1 MDLRRGRRIL
11 LFLVFVCIAS
21 GAFADNTYH
30 QKETDDYVTL
40 GDLTVEPG
48 KDEVYKLK
56 VNLKGTQIYTGFEMD
71 IELPSGLEPVME
83 EDDNGKMSPKVRLWK
98 GTGTIFPFFEDED
111 EGIKDFSHTLAA
123 SYGVIGKNILRMACL
138 SVKGKDFT
146 ATSGTLVTIYCKA
159 SPYLKPGKNDVRI
172 TECHFTANEKVTVD
186 GKETT
191 RIQQYNCKDR
201 TETITALAH
210 STATINVSATNNW
223 GSCVV
228 PFDIPELPSGLE
240 AYTVT
245 DRESGVA
252 YLKPQTSI
260 LAYTPVLL
268 YAENG
273 FSGTFSGDVDE
284 TKYKEVAQ
292 QDIIYGAIVPQ
303 TKNDGFVLQ
312 NLGEGVKLYA
322 MSGQTF
328 EIPAGKCWV
337 KPTFTNGPQYME
349 MVIDDGTTDIGSAEC
364 SNGAAQHEPV
374 FYSLDGKRVEN
385 PLPGNIY
392 IVDGQKVLKLK

>member
-1 MDLRRGRRIL
+1 MDLRLRRRIL
-11 LFLVFVCIAS
+11 LFLTLVCSAA

-40 GDLTVEPG
+40 GELTVEPG
-48 KDEVYKLK
+48 KDEVYRLR
-56 VNLKGTQIYTGFEMD
+56 VNLNGTQIYTAFEMD

-83 EDDNGKMSPKVRLWK
+83 KDSKGDMRPKVRLWK

-138 SVKGKDFT
+138 SLRGEDLT
-146 ATSGTLVTIYCKA
+146 AKTGTLVTIYCKA
-159 SPYLKPGKNDVRI
+159 SPYLKPGVDDVHI
-172 TECHFTANEKVTVD
+172 TKCHLTTNEKVLID
-186 GKETT
+186 GNEM
-191 RIQQYNCKDR
+191 RGQQYNCKDR
-201 TETITALAH
+201 TETIKALAH
-210 STATINVSATNNW
+210 STATISVSAKNQW

-245 DRESGVA
+245 DRESGIA

-268 YAENG
+268 YAKNG
-273 FSGTFSGDVDE
+273 FSGTYSGDVDE

-303 TKNDGFVLQ
+303 TKDNGFVLQ

-337 KPTFTNGPQYME
+337 EPTFINGPQCME
-349 MVIDDGTTDIGSAEC
+349 MVIDDGTTGIGSAEC

>member
-40 GDLTVEPG
+40 GELTVEPG
-48 KDEVYKLK
+48 SSDVYKLK
-56 VNLKGTQIYTGFEMD
+56 VNLNGTQFYTAFEMD

-83 EDDNGKMSPKVRLWK
+83 KDSKGDMRPKVMIWRGL
-98 GTGTIFPFFEDED
+98 GTIYPYTVDEETGD
-111 EGIKDFSHTLAA
+111 RDFSYILFA
-123 SYGVIGKNILRMACL
+123 SYGVIGKNILRMAV
-138 SVKGKDFT
+138 SVNGKDFT
-146 ATSGTLVTIYCKA
+146 AKTGTLVTIYCKA
-159 SPYLKPGKNDVRI
+159 SPYLKPGVDDVHI
-172 TECHFTANEKVTVD
+172 TKCHFTTNETVIID
-186 GKETT
+186 GKEM
-191 RIQQYNCKDR
+191 RGQQYNCKDR
-201 TETITALAH
+201 TETINAKAH
-210 STATINVSATNNW
+210 STATISVSAKNQW

-245 DRESGVA
+245 NRESGIA

-284 TKYKEVAQ
+284 TKYKEVVQ

-337 KPTFTNGPQYME
+337 KPTITNGPKSME
-349 MVIDDGTTDIGSAEC
+349 MVIDDGTTGIGSAEC
-364 SNGAAQHEPV
+364 SNGASQHEPV

>member
-1 MDLRRGRRIL
+1 MDLRLRRRIL
-11 LFLVFVCIAS
+11 LFLTLVCSAA
-21 GAFADNTYH
+21 GALADNTYH

-56 VNLKGTQIYTGFEMD
+56 VNLNGTQIYTAFEMD

-83 EDDNGKMSPKVRLWK
+83 KDSKGDMRPKVMIWR
-98 GTGTIFPFFEDED
+98 GQGTIYPYTVDEETGD
-111 EGIKDFSHTLAA
+111 RDFSYILFA
-123 SYGVIGKNILRMACL
+123 SYGVIGKNILRMAV
-138 SVKGKDFT
+138 SVNGKDFT
-146 ATSGTLVTIYCKA
+146 AKSGTLVTIYCKA
-159 SPYLKPGKNDVRI
+159 SPYLKPGVDDVHI
-172 TECHFTANEKVTVD
+172 TKCHLTTNEKVIID
-186 GKETT
+186 GKEM
-191 RIQQYNCKDR
+191 RGQQYNCKDR
-201 TETITALAH
+201 TETINALAK
-210 STATINVSATNNW
+210 STATINVSAKNQW

-245 DRESGVA
+245 DRQSGVA
-252 YLKPQTSI
+252 YLKQQTSI
-260 LAYTPVLL
+260 VAYIPVLL

-284 TKYKEVAQ
+284 SKYKEVAQ
-292 QDIIYGAIVPQ
+292 QNIIYGAIVPQ

-322 MSGQTF
+322 MSGQPF

-337 KPTFTNGPQYME
+337 MPTFSNGAKYME
-349 MVIDDGTTDIGSAEC
+349 MVIDDGTTGIGSAAG
-364 SNGAAQHEPV
+364 SDKAAKQQPV
-374 FYSLDGKRVEN
+374 YYSLDGKRVEN
-385 PLPGNIY
+385 PLPGKIY

>member
-1 MDLRRGRRIL
+1 MDLRLRRRIL
-11 LFLVFVCIAS
+11 LFLTLVCSAA

-48 KDEVYKLK
+48 SNEEYQLT
-56 VNLKGTQIYTGFEMD
+56 VNLNGTQIYTAFEMD
-71 IELPSGLEPVME
+71 IELPSGLEPVMVK
-83 EDDNGKMSPKVRLWK
+83 DSKGVMRPKVWLWM
-98 GTGTIFPFFEDED
+98 GENTVFSLI
-111 EGIKDFSHTLAA
+111 EGPGYNIPSHTLVA
-123 SYGVIGKNILRMACL
+123 SYGAVGKNILRMSCY
-138 SVKGKDFT
+138 SGTVENFT

-201 TETITALAH
+201 TETIKALAH
-210 STATINVSATNNW
+210 STATINVSAKNQW

-245 DRESGVA
+245 DRESGIA
-252 YLKPQTSI
+252 YLKQQTSI

-322 MSGQTF
+322 MSGKTF

-337 KPTFTNGPQYME
+337 EPTFTNGPKYME
-349 MVIDDGTTDIGSAEC
+349 MVIDDGTTGIGSAEC

>member
-1 MDLRRGRRIL
+1 MDLRLRRRIL
-11 LFLVFVCIAS
+11 LFLTLVCSVA

-56 VNLKGTQIYTGFEMD
+56 VNLNGTQIYTAFEMD

-83 EDDNGKMSPKVRLWK
+83 KDSKGDMRPKVLIWR
-98 GTGTIFPFFEDED
+98 GQGTIYPYTVDEETGD
-111 EGIKDFSHTLAA
+111 RDFSYILFA
-123 SYGVIGKNILRMACL
+123 SYGVIGKNILRMAV
-138 SVKGKDFT
+138 SVNGKDFT

-159 SPYLKPGKNDVRI
+159 SPYLKPRKNDVHI
-172 TECHFTANEKVTVD
+172 TKCHFTTNEKVLID
-186 GKETT
+186 GKEM
-191 RIQQYNCKDR
+191 RGQQYNCKDR
-201 TETITALAH
+201 TETIKALAH
-210 STATINVSATNNW
+210 STATINVSAKNQW

-228 PFDIPELPSGLE
+228 PFDIPVLPSGLE

-245 DRESGVA
+245 DRQSGIA

-312 NLGEGVKLYA
+312 NLGDGVKLYA

-337 KPTFTNGPQYME
+337 KPTIYNGAKYME
-349 MVIDDGTTDIGSAEC
+349 MVIDDGTTGIGSAEC

-374 FYSLDGKRVEN
+374 YYSLDGKRVEN

>member
-56 VNLKGTQIYTGFEMD
+56 VNLNGTQIYTAFEMD

-83 EDDNGKMSPKVRLWK
+83 KDSKGDMRPKVMIWR
-98 GTGTIFPFFEDED
+98 GQGTIYPYTVDEETGD
-111 EGIKDFSHTLAA
+111 RDFSYILFA
-123 SYGVIGKNILRMACL
+123 SYGVIGKNILRM
-138 SVKGKDFT
+138 SVSVNGKDFT

-159 SPYLKPGKNDVRI
+159 SPYLKPGVDDVHI
-172 TECHFTANEKVTVD
+172 TKCHFTTNEKVIID
-186 GKETT
+186 GKEM
-191 RIQQYNCKDR
+191 RGQQYNCKDR

-210 STATINVSATNNW
+210 STATINVSAKNQW

-245 DRESGVA
+245 DCKSGVA

-349 MVIDDGTTDIGSAEC
+349 MVIDDGTTGIGSAEF
-364 SNGAAQHEPV
+364 SNGTAQHEPV

>member
-1 MDLRRGRRIL
+1 MDLRLRRRIL
-11 LFLVFVCIAS
+11 LFLTLVCCAA

-48 KDEVYKLK
+48 SNEEYQLT
-56 VNLKGTQIYTGFEMD
+56 VNLNGTQIYTAFEMD
-71 IELPSGLEPVME
+71 IELPSGLEPVMVK
-83 EDDNGKMSPKVRLWK
+83 DSKGVMRPKVWLWM
-98 GTGTIFPFFEDED
+98 GENTVFSLI
-111 EGIKDFSHTLAA
+111 EGPGYNIPSHTLVA
-123 SYGVIGKNILRMACL
+123 SYGAVGKNILRMSCY
-138 SVKGKDFT
+138 SGTVENFT

-159 SPYLKPGKNDVRI
+159 SPYLKPGKNDVCI

-191 RIQQYNCKDR
+191 HIQQYNCKDR
-201 TETITALAH
+201 TEKITAKAH
-210 STATINVSATNNW
+210 STATINVSAKNQW

-228 PFDIPELPSGLE
+228 PFDIPKLPSGLE

-245 DRESGVA
+245 DRQSGVA

-284 TKYKEVAQ
+284 SKYKEVAQ

-303 TKNDGFVLQ
+303 TKDNGFVLQ

-337 KPTFTNGPQYME
+337 EPTFTNGVKYME
-349 MVIDDGTTDIGSAEC
+349 MVIDNGTTGIGSVEC

-374 FYSLDGKRVEN
+374 YYSLDGKRVEN
-385 PLPGNIY
+385 PLPGKIY

>member
-11 LFLVFVCIAS
+11 QFLVFVCIAS

-56 VNLKGTQIYTGFEMD
+56 VNLNGTQIYTAFEMD

-83 EDDNGKMSPKVRLWK
+83 KDSKGDMRPKVMIWR
-98 GTGTIFPFFEDED
+98 GQGTIYPYTVDEETGD
-111 EGIKDFSHTLAA
+111 RDFSYILFA
-123 SYGVIGKNILRMACL
+123 SYGVIGKNILRM
-138 SVKGKDFT
+138 SVSVNGKDFT

-159 SPYLKPGKNDVRI
+159 SPYLKPGVDDVHI
-172 TECHFTANEKVTVD
+172 TKCHLTTNEKVIID
-186 GKETT
+186 GKEM
-191 RIQQYNCKDR
+191 RGQQYNCKDR
-201 TETITALAH
+201 TEKINALAK
-210 STATINVSATNNW
+210 STATINVSAKNKW

-245 DRESGVA
+245 DRQSGVA

-273 FSGTFSGDVDE
+273 FSGTYSGDVDE

-303 TKNDGFVLQ
+303 AKNDGFVLQ

-337 KPTFTNGPQYME
+337 KPTIYNGAKYME
-349 MVIDDGTTDIGSAEC
+349 MVIDDGTTGIGSAEC

>member
-1 MDLRRGRRIL
+1 MDLRLRRRIL
-11 LFLVFVCIAS
+11 LFLTLVCSVA

-56 VNLKGTQIYTGFEMD
+56 VNLNGTQIYTAFEMD

-83 EDDNGKMSPKVRLWK
+83 KDSKGDMRPKVLIWR
-98 GTGTIFPFFEDED
+98 GQGTIYPYTVDEETGD
-111 EGIKDFSHTLAA
+111 RDFSYILFA
-123 SYGVIGKNILRMACL
+123 SYGVIGKNILRMAV
-138 SVKGKDFT
+138 SVNGKDFT
-146 ATSGTLVTIYCKA
+146 AKSGTLVTIYCKA
-159 SPYLKPGKNDVRI
+159 SPYLKPGVDDVHI
-172 TECHFTANEKVTVD
+172 TKCHLTTNEKVIID
-186 GKETT
+186 GKEM
-191 RIQQYNCKDR
+191 RGQQYNCKDR
-201 TETITALAH
+201 TETIKALAH
-210 STATINVSATNNW
+210 STATINVSAKNQW

-245 DRESGVA
+245 DRESGIA

-312 NLGEGVKLYA
+312 NLGDGVKLYA

-337 KPTFTNGPQYME
+337 KPTIYNGAKYME
-349 MVIDDGTTDIGSAEC
+349 MVIDDGTTGIGSAEC

-374 FYSLDGKRVEN
+374 YYSLDGKRVEN

>member
-1 MDLRRGRRIL
+1 MDLRLRRRIL
-11 LFLVFVCIAS
+11 LFLTLVCSAV

-56 VNLKGTQIYTGFEMD
+56 VNLNGTQIYTAFEMD

-83 EDDNGKMSPKVRLWK
+83 KDSKGDMRPKVRLWK

-111 EGIKDFSHTLAA
+111 EGIKDFSHSVIA
-123 SYGVIGKNILRMACL
+123 SYGAVDKNILRMACY
-138 SVKGKDFT
+138 SISGEDFT

-159 SPYLKPGKNDVRI
+159 SPYLKPGVNDVHI
-172 TECHFTANEKVTVD
+172 TKCHFITNEKVIID
-186 GKETT
+186 GKEM
-191 RIQQYNCKDR
+191 RGQQYNCKDR
-201 TETITALAH
+201 TEKINALAK
-210 STATINVSATNNW
+210 STATINVSAKNKW

-228 PFDIPELPSGLE
+228 PFDIPVLPSGLE

-245 DRESGVA
+245 DRQSGIA

-260 LAYTPVLL
+260 VAYTPVLL

-303 TKNDGFVLQ
+303 TKDNGFVLQ

-337 KPTFTNGPQYME
+337 EPTFTNGPQYME
-349 MVIDDGTTDIGSAEC
+349 MVIDDGTTGIGSAEC
-364 SNGAAQHEPV
+364 SNGTAQHEPV

>member
-1 MDLRRGRRIL
+1 MDLRLRRRIL
-11 LFLVFVCIAS
+11 LFLTLVCSAA

-48 KDEVYKLK
+48 KNEVYKLK
-56 VNLKGTQIYTGFEMD
+56 VNLNGTQIYTAFEMD

-83 EDDNGKMSPKVRLWK
+83 KDSKGDMRPKVLIWR
-98 GTGTIFPFFEDED
+98 GQGTIYPYTVDEETGD
-111 EGIKDFSHTLAA
+111 RDSSYILFA
-123 SYGVIGKNILRMACL
+123 SYGVIGKNILRMAA
-138 SVKGKDFT
+138 SVNGKDFT

-159 SPYLKPGKNDVRI
+159 SPYLKPGVNDVHI
-172 TECHFTANEKVTVD
+172 TKCHLTTNEKVLID
-186 GKETT
+186 GKEM
-191 RIQQYNCKDR
+191 RGQQYNCKDR
-201 TETITALAH
+201 TEKINALAK
-210 STATINVSATNNW
+210 STATINVSAKNQW

-228 PFDIPELPSGLE
+228 PFDIPVLPSGLE

-245 DRESGVA
+245 DRQSGIA
-252 YLKPQTSI
+252 YLKAQTSI
-260 LAYTPVLL
+260 QAYTPVLL

-273 FSGTFSGDVDE
+273 FSGIFSGDVDE

-303 TKNDGFVLQ
+303 TKDDGFVLQ
-312 NLGEGVKLYA
+312 NLGDGVKLYA

-337 KPTFTNGPQYME
+337 MPTFSNGAKYME
-349 MVIDDGTTDIGSAEC
+349 MVIDDGTTGIGSAEC
-364 SNGAAQHEPV
+364 SNGAAQQEPV
-374 FYSLDGKRVEN
+374 YYSLDGKRVEN
-385 PLPGNIY
+385 PLPGKIY

>member
-1 MDLRRGRRIL
+1 MDLRLRRRIL
-11 LFLVFVCIAS
+11 LFLTLVCSAA

-48 KDEVYKLK
+48 KDEVYQLT
-56 VNLKGTQIYTGFEMD
+56 VNLHGTQIYTAFEMD
-71 IELPSGLEPVME
+71 IKLPSGLEPVMVK
-83 EDDNGKMSPKVRLWK
+83 DSKGVMRPKVWLWM
-98 GTGTIFPFFEDED
+98 GENTVFSLI
-111 EGIKDFSHTLAA
+111 EGPGYSIPSHTLVA
-123 SYGVIGKNILRMACL
+123 SYGAVGKNILRMSCY
-138 SVKGKDFT
+138 SGTVENFT

-159 SPYLKPGKNDVRI
+159 SPYLKPGKNDVCI

-191 RIQQYNCKDR
+191 HIQQYNCKDR
-201 TETITALAH
+201 TETINALAH
-210 STATINVSATNNW
+210 STATINVSAKNKW

-228 PFDIPELPSGLE
+228 PFDIPVLPSGLE

-245 DRESGVA
+245 DRESGIA
-252 YLKPQTSI
+252 YLKQQTSI

-273 FSGTFSGDVDE
+273 FSGIFSGDVDE

-303 TKNDGFVLQ
+303 TKDDGFVLQ

-337 KPTFTNGPQYME
+337 EPTFSNGAKYME
-349 MVIDDGTTDIGSAEC
+349 MVIDDGTTGIGSAEC

-374 FYSLDGKRVEN
+374 YYSLDGKRVEN

>member
-1 MDLRRGRRIL
+1 MDLRLRRRIL
-11 LFLVFVCIAS
+11 LFLTLVCIAS

-48 KDEVYKLK
+48 KDEVYQLT
-56 VNLKGTQIYTGFEMD
+56 VNLHGTQIYTAFEMD
-71 IELPSGLEPVME
+71 IKLPSGLEPVMVK
-83 EDDNGKMSPKVRLWK
+83 DSKGDMRPKVWLWM
-98 GTGTIFPFFEDED
+98 GENTVFSLI
-111 EGIKDFSHTLAA
+111 EGPGYNIPSHTLIA
-123 SYGVIGKNILRMACL
+123 SYGAVGKNILRMSCY
-138 SVKGKDFT
+138 SGTVENFT
-146 ATSGTLVTIYCKA
+146 ATSGTLVTIFCKA
-159 SPYLKPGKNDVRI
+159 SPYLKPGKNDVCI

-191 RIQQYNCKDR
+191 HIQQYNCKDR

-210 STATINVSATNNW
+210 STATINVSAKNQW

-245 DRESGVA
+245 DRESGIA
-252 YLKPQTSI
+252 YLKQQTSI

-337 KPTFTNGPQYME
+337 EPTFTNGPQYME
-349 MVIDDGTTDIGSAEC
+349 MVIDDGTTGIGSAEC
-364 SNGAAQHEPV
+364 SNGAAQHKPV

-385 PLPGNIY
+385 PLPGKIY

>member
-1 MDLRRGRRIL
+1 MDLRLRRRIL
-11 LFLVFVCIAS
+11 LFLTLVCCAA
-21 GAFADNTYH
+21 GALADNTYH

-56 VNLKGTQIYTGFEMD
+56 VNLNGTQIYTAFEMD

-83 EDDNGKMSPKVRLWK
+83 KDSKGVMRPKVWLWM
-98 GTGTIFPFFEDED
+98 GENTVFSLI
-111 EGIKDFSHTLAA
+111 EGPGYNIPSHTLVA
-123 SYGVIGKNILRMACL
+123 SYGAVGKNILRMSCY
-138 SVKGKDFT
+138 SGTVENFT

-159 SPYLKPGKNDVRI
+159 SPYLKPGKNDVCI

-191 RIQQYNCKDR
+191 HIQQYNCKDR
-201 TETITALAH
+201 TEKITAKAH
-210 STATINVSATNNW
+210 STATINVSAKNQW

-228 PFDIPELPSGLE
+228 PFDIPVLPSGLE

-245 DRESGVA
+245 DRQSGIA

-260 LAYTPVLL
+260 VAYTPVLL

-303 TKNDGFVLQ
+303 TKDNGFVLQ

-337 KPTFTNGPQYME
+337 MPTFSNGAKYME
-349 MVIDDGTTDIGSAEC
+349 MVIDDGTTGIGSAEC

-374 FYSLDGKRVEN
+374 YYSLDGKRVEN
-385 PLPGNIY
+385 PLSGKIY

>member
-11 LFLVFVCIAS
+11 LFLVFVCSAA

-56 VNLKGTQIYTGFEMD
+56 VNLNGTQIYTAFEMD

-83 EDDNGKMSPKVRLWK
+83 KKTNGDIRPKVVTWMGK
-98 GTGTIFPFFEDED
+98 NTIFPFTEDED
-111 EGIKDFSHTLAA
+111 SGNKTFSHSVIA
-123 SYGVIGKNILRMACL
+123 SYGAVDKNILRMACY
-138 SVKGKDFT
+138 SISGEDFT

-159 SPYLKPGKNDVRI
+159 SPYLKPGVNDVHI
-172 TECHFTANEKVTVD
+172 TKCHFITNEKVLID
-186 GKETT
+186 GKEM
-191 RIQQYNCKDR
+191 RGQQYNCKDR
-201 TETITALAH
+201 TETIKALAH
-210 STATINVSATNNW
+210 STATISVSAKNHW

-245 DRESGVA
+245 DRESGIA

-303 TKNDGFVLQ
+303 TKNNGFVLQ
-312 NLGEGVKLYA
+312 DLGEGVKLYA

-337 KPTFTNGPQYME
+337 EPTFTNGPQYME
-349 MVIDDGTTDIGSAEC
+349 MVIDDGTTGIGSAEC
-364 SNGAAQHEPV
+364 SNGTAQHEPV

>member
-48 KDEVYKLK
+48 KDEVYQLT
-56 VNLKGTQIYTGFEMD
+56 VNLNGTQIYTAFEMD
-71 IELPSGLEPVME
+71 IKLPSGLEPVMVK
-83 EDDNGKMSPKVRLWK
+83 DSKGVMRPKVWLWM
-98 GTGTIFPFFEDED
+98 GENTVFSLI
-111 EGIKDFSHTLAA
+111 EGPGYNIPSHTLVA
-123 SYGVIGKNILRMACL
+123 SYGAVGKNILRMSCY
-138 SVKGKDFT
+138 SGTVENFT

-159 SPYLKPGKNDVRI
+159 SPYLKPGVDDVNI
-172 TECHFTANEKVTVD
+172 TKCHFTANEKVTVD

-191 RIQQYNCKDR
+191 CIQQYNCKDR
-201 TETITALAH
+201 TEKINALAK
-210 STATINVSATNNW
+210 STATINVSATNKW

-228 PFDIPELPSGLE
+228 PFDIPKLPSGLE

-245 DRESGVA
+245 DRESGIA

-303 TKNDGFVLQ
+303 TKDNGFVLQ

-322 MSGQTF
+322 MAGQTF

-337 KPTFTNGPQYME
+337 EPTFTNGPQYME
-349 MVIDDGTTDIGSAEC
+349 MVIDDGTTGIGSAEC
-364 SNGAAQHEPV
+364 SNGTAQHEPV

>member
-1 MDLRRGRRIL
+1 MDLRLRRRIL
-11 LFLVFVCIAS
+11 LFLTLVCSAA

-40 GDLTVEPG
+40 GELTVEPG
-48 KDEVYKLK
+48 KDEVYQLK
-56 VNLKGTQIYTGFEMD
+56 VNLTGTQIYTAFEMD
-71 IELPSGLEPVME
+71 IKLPSGLEPVMVK
-83 EDDNGKMSPKVRLWK
+83 DSKGDMRPKVWLWM
-98 GTGTIFPFFEDED
+98 GENTVFSLI
-111 EGIKDFSHTLAA
+111 EGPGYNIPSHTLIA
-123 SYGVIGKNILRMACL
+123 SYGAVGKNILRMSCY
-138 SVKGKDFT
+138 SGTVENFT

-159 SPYLKPGKNDVRI
+159 SPYLKPGVNDVHI
-172 TECHFTANEKVTVD
+172 TKCHFITNEKVIID
-186 GKETT
+186 GKEM
-191 RIQQYNCKDR
+191 RGQQYNCKDR
-201 TETITALAH
+201 TETITAKAH
-210 STATINVSATNNW
+210 STATINVSAKNQW

-228 PFDIPELPSGLE
+228 PFDIPVLPSGLE

-245 DRESGVA
+245 DRQSGVA

-303 TKNDGFVLQ
+303 TKDNGFVLQ

-337 KPTFTNGPQYME
+337 MPTFTNGAKYME
-349 MVIDDGTTDIGSAEC
+349 MVIDDGTTGIGSAEC

-374 FYSLDGKRVEN
+374 YYSLDGKRVEN
-385 PLPGNIY
+385 PLPGKIY

>member
-1 MDLRRGRRIL
+1 MDLRLRRRIL
-11 LFLVFVCIAS
+11 LFLTLVCSAA
-21 GAFADNTYH
+21 GALADNTYH

-56 VNLKGTQIYTGFEMD
+56 VNLNGTQIYTAFEMD

-83 EDDNGKMSPKVRLWK
+83 KDSKGDMRPKVRLWK
-98 GTGTIFPFFEDED
+98 GMGTIFPFFEDED
-111 EGIKDFSHTLAA
+111 EVIKDFSHSVIA
-123 SYGVIGKNILRMACL
+123 SYGAVDKNILRMACY
-138 SVKGKDFT
+138 SISGEDFT
-146 ATSGTLVTIYCKA
+146 AKSGTLVTIYCKA
-159 SPYLKPGKNDVRI
+159 SPYLKPGKNDVHI
-172 TECHFTANEKVTVD
+172 TKCHFITNEKVIID
-186 GKETT
+186 GKEM
-191 RIQQYNCKDR
+191 RGQQYNCKDR
-201 TETITALAH
+201 TETITAKAH
-210 STATINVSATNNW
+210 STATINVSAKNQW

-228 PFDIPELPSGLE
+228 PFDIPKLPSGLE

-245 DRESGVA
+245 DRQSGIA
-252 YLKPQTSI
+252 YLKQQTSI
-260 LAYTPVLL
+260 QAYTPVLL

-273 FSGTFSGDVDE
+273 FSGTYSGDVDE

-303 TKNDGFVLQ
+303 TKDNGFVLQ

-322 MSGQTF
+322 MSGQPF

-337 KPTFTNGPQYME
+337 EPTFTNGPQCME
-349 MVIDDGTTDIGSAEC
+349 MVIDDGTTGIDSAEC

-385 PLPGNIY
+385 PLPGKIY

>member
-11 LFLVFVCIAS
+11 LFLTLVCSAA

-56 VNLKGTQIYTGFEMD
+56 VNLNGTQIYTAFEMD

-83 EDDNGKMSPKVRLWK
+83 KDSKGDMRPKVLIWR
-98 GTGTIFPFFEDED
+98 GQGTIYPYTVDEETGD
-111 EGIKDFSHTLAA
+111 RDFSYILFA
-123 SYGVIGKNILRMACL
+123 SYGVIGKNILRMAV
-138 SVKGKDFT
+138 SVNGKDFT
-146 ATSGTLVTIYCKA
+146 AKSGTLVTIYCKA
-159 SPYLKPGKNDVRI
+159 SPYLKPGVDDVHI
-172 TECHFTANEKVTVD
+172 TKCHLTTNEKVLID
-186 GKETT
+186 GKEM
-191 RIQQYNCKDR
+191 RGQQYNCKDR
-201 TETITALAH
+201 TETITAKAH
-210 STATINVSATNNW
+210 STATISVSAKNQW

-228 PFDIPELPSGLE
+228 PFDIPVLPSGLE

-245 DRESGVA
+245 DRESGIA
-252 YLKPQTSI
+252 YLKQQSSI

-268 YAENG
+268 YAKNG

-303 TKNDGFVLQ
+303 TKNNGFVLQ

-322 MSGQTF
+322 MSGQKF

-337 KPTFTNGPQYME
+337 EPTFTNGPQYME
-349 MVIDDGTTDIGSAEC
+349 MVIDDGTTGIGSAEC
-364 SNGAAQHEPV
+364 SNGAAQQEPV
-374 FYSLDGKRVEN
+374 YYSLDGKRVEN

>member
-1 MDLRRGRRIL
+1 MDLRLRRRIL
-11 LFLVFVCIAS
+11 LFLTLVCIAS

-48 KDEVYKLK
+48 KDEVYQLT
-56 VNLKGTQIYTGFEMD
+56 VNLNGTQIYTAFEMD
-71 IELPSGLEPVME
+71 IKLPSGLEPVMVK
-83 EDDNGKMSPKVRLWK
+83 DSKGVMRPKVWLWM
-98 GTGTIFPFFEDED
+98 GENTVFSLI
-111 EGIKDFSHTLAA
+111 EGPGYNIPSHTLVA
-123 SYGVIGKNILRMACL
+123 SYGAVGKNILRMSCY
-138 SVKGKDFT
+138 SGTVENFT
-146 ATSGTLVTIYCKA
+146 ATSGTLVTIFCKA
-159 SPYLKPGKNDVRI
+159 SPYLKPGKNDVCI

-191 RIQQYNCKDR
+191 HIQQYNCKDR
-201 TETITALAH
+201 TETITALAK
-210 STATINVSATNNW
+210 STATISVSAKNQW

-228 PFDIPELPSGLE
+228 PFDIPVLPSGLE

-245 DRESGVA
+245 DRESGIA
-252 YLKPQTSI
+252 YLKQQTSI
-260 LAYTPVLL
+260 QAYTPVLL

-303 TKNDGFVLQ
+303 TKDDGFVLQ
-312 NLGEGVKLYA
+312 NLGDGVKLYA

-337 KPTFTNGPQYME
+337 KPTIYNGAKYME
-349 MVIDDGTTDIGSAEC
+349 MVIDDGTTGIGSAEC
-364 SNGAAQHEPV
+364 SNGASQHEPV

-385 PLPGNIY
+385 PLPGKIY

>member
-1 MDLRRGRRIL
+1 MDLRLRRRIL
-11 LFLVFVCIAS
+11 LFLTLVCSAA
-21 GAFADNTYH
+21 GALADNTYH

-56 VNLKGTQIYTGFEMD
+56 VNLNGTQIYTAFEMD

-83 EDDNGKMSPKVRLWK
+83 KDSKGDMRPKVMIWR
-98 GTGTIFPFFEDED
+98 GQGTIYPYTVDEETGD
-111 EGIKDFSHTLAA
+111 RDFSYILFA
-123 SYGVIGKNILRMACL
+123 SFGVIGKNILRMAV
-138 SVKGKDFT
+138 SVNGKDFT
-146 ATSGTLVTIYCKA
+146 AKSGTLVTIYCKA
-159 SPYLKPGKNDVRI
+159 SPYLKPGVDDVHI
-172 TECHFTANEKVTVD
+172 TKCHLTTNEKVIID
-186 GKETT
+186 GKEM
-191 RIQQYNCKDR
+191 RGQQYNCKDR
-201 TETITALAH
+201 TETINALAK
-210 STATINVSATNNW
+210 STATINVSAKNQW

-245 DRESGVA
+245 DRQSGVA
-252 YLKPQTSI
+252 YLKQQTSI
-260 LAYTPVLL
+260 VAYTPVLL

-284 TKYKEVAQ
+284 SKYKEVAQ

-322 MSGQTF
+322 MSGQPF

-337 KPTFTNGPQYME
+337 MPTFSNGAKYME
-349 MVIDDGTTDIGSAEC
+349 MVIDDGTTGIGSAAG
-364 SNGAAQHEPV
+364 SDKAAKQQPV
-374 FYSLDGKRVEN
+374 YYSLDGKRVEN
-385 PLPGNIY
+385 PLPGKIY

>member
-1 MDLRRGRRIL
+1 MDLRLRRRIL
-11 LFLVFVCIAS
+11 LFLTLVCSAA
-21 GAFADNTYH
+21 GALADNTYH

-56 VNLKGTQIYTGFEMD
+56 VNLNGTQIYTAFEMD
-71 IELPSGLEPVME
+71 IKLPSGLEPVME
-83 EDDNGKMSPKVRLWK
+83 KDSKGDMRPKVRLWK

-111 EGIKDFSHTLAA
+111 EGIKDFSHSVIA
-123 SYGVIGKNILRMACL
+123 SYGAVDKNILRMACY
-138 SVKGKDFT
+138 SISGEDFT
-146 ATSGTLVTIYCKA
+146 AKSGTLVTIYCKA
-159 SPYLKPGKNDVRI
+159 SPYLKPGKNDVHI
-172 TECHFTANEKVTVD
+172 TKCHFITNEKVLID
-186 GKETT
+186 GKEM
-191 RIQQYNCKDR
+191 RGQQYNCKDR
-201 TETITALAH
+201 TETITAMAH
-210 STATINVSATNNW
+210 STATISVSAKNQW

-228 PFDIPELPSGLE
+228 PFDIPVLPSGLE

-245 DRESGVA
+245 DRQSGVA
-252 YLKPQTSI
+252 YLKQQTSI
-260 LAYTPVLL
+260 MAYTPVLL

-303 TKNDGFVLQ
+303 TKDNGFVLQ

-337 KPTFTNGPQYME
+337 EPTFTNGAKYME
-349 MVIDDGTTDIGSAEC
+349 MVIDNGTTGIGSAEC

-374 FYSLDGKRVEN
+374 YYSLDGKRVEN

>member
-40 GDLTVEPG
+40 GNLTVEPG
-48 KDEVYKLK
+48 KDEVYQLT
-56 VNLKGTQIYTGFEMD
+56 VNLKGTQIYTAFEMD
-71 IELPSGLEPVME
+71 IELPSGLEPVMVK
-83 EDDNGKMSPKVRLWK
+83 DSKGVMRPKVWLWM
-98 GTGTIFPFFEDED
+98 GENTVFSLI
-111 EGIKDFSHTLAA
+111 EGPGYNIPSHTLIA
-123 SYGVIGKNILRMACL
+123 SYGAVGKNILRMSCY
-138 SVKGKDFT
+138 SGTVENFT

-191 RIQQYNCKDR
+191 CIQQYNCKDR
-201 TETITALAH
+201 TETITAKAH
-210 STATINVSATNNW
+210 STATISVSATNKW

-228 PFDIPELPSGLE
+228 PFDIPELPSGLK

-245 DRESGVA
+245 DRESGIA

-268 YAENG
+268 YAEKG

-337 KPTFTNGPQYME
+337 KPTITNGPKSME
-349 MVIDDGTTDIGSAEC
+349 MVIDDGTTGIGSAEC

>member
-1 MDLRRGRRIL
+1 MDLRLRRRIL
-11 LFLVFVCIAS
+11 LFLTLVCSAA

-40 GDLTVEPG
+40 GELTVEPG
-48 KDEVYKLK
+48 KDEVYQLK
-56 VNLKGTQIYTGFEMD
+56 VNLTGTQIYTAFEMD
-71 IELPSGLEPVME
+71 IKLPSGLEPVMVK
-83 EDDNGKMSPKVRLWK
+83 DSKGDMRPKVWLWM
-98 GTGTIFPFFEDED
+98 GENTVFSLI
-111 EGIKDFSHTLAA
+111 EGPGYNIPSHTLIA
-123 SYGVIGKNILRMACL
+123 SYGAVGKNILRMSCY
-138 SVKGKDFT
+138 SGTVENFT

-159 SPYLKPGKNDVRI
+159 SPYLKPGVNDVHI
-172 TECHFTANEKVTVD
+172 TKCHFITNEKVIID
-186 GKETT
+186 GKEM
-191 RIQQYNCKDR
+191 RGQQYNCKDR
-201 TETITALAH
+201 TETITAKAH
-210 STATINVSATNNW
+210 STATINVSAKNKW

-228 PFDIPELPSGLE
+228 PFDIPVLPSGLE

-245 DRESGVA
+245 DRESGIA
-252 YLKPQTSI
+252 YLKQQTSI

-268 YAENG
+268 YAKNG

-312 NLGEGVKLYA
+312 NFGEGVKLYA

-328 EIPAGKCWV
+328 EIPAGKCCV
-337 KPTFTNGPQYME
+337 KPTIYNGAKYME
-349 MVIDDGTTDIGSAEC
+349 MVIDDGTTGIGSVEC
-364 SNGAAQHEPV
+364 SNGAVQHEPV
-374 FYSLDGKRVEN
+374 YYSLDGKRVEN

>member
-1 MDLRRGRRIL
+1 MDLRLRRRIL
-11 LFLVFVCIAS
+11 LFFTLVCSAA

-40 GDLTVEPG
+40 GELTVEPG
-48 KDEVYKLK
+48 KDEVYQLK
-56 VNLKGTQIYTGFEMD
+56 VNLTGTQIYTAFEMD
-71 IELPSGLEPVME
+71 IKLPSGLEPVMVK
-83 EDDNGKMSPKVRLWK
+83 DSKGDMRPKVWLWM
-98 GTGTIFPFFEDED
+98 GENTVFSLI
-111 EGIKDFSHTLAA
+111 EGPGYNIPSHTLIA
-123 SYGVIGKNILRMACL
+123 SYGAVGKNILRMSCY
-138 SVKGKDFT
+138 SGTVENFT

-159 SPYLKPGKNDVRI
+159 SPYLKPGVNDVHI
-172 TECHFTANEKVTVD
+172 TKCHFITNEKVIID
-186 GKETT
+186 GKEM
-191 RIQQYNCKDR
+191 RGQQYNCKDR
-201 TETITALAH
+201 TETINALAK
-210 STATINVSATNNW
+210 STATINVSAKNQW

-228 PFDIPELPSGLE
+228 PFDIPVLPSGLE

-245 DRESGVA
+245 DRQSGIA
-252 YLKPQTSI
+252 YLKQQTSI

-303 TKNDGFVLQ
+303 TKNNGFVLQ

-337 KPTFTNGPQYME
+337 MPTFSNGAKYME
-349 MVIDDGTTDIGSAEC
+349 MVIDDGTTGIGSTEC

-374 FYSLDGKRVEN
+374 YYSLDGKRVEN
-385 PLPGNIY
+385 PLSGNIY

>member
-1 MDLRRGRRIL
+1 MDLRLRRRIL
-11 LFLVFVCIAS
+11 LFLTLVCSAA
-21 GAFADNTYH
+21 GALADNTYH

-56 VNLKGTQIYTGFEMD
+56 VNLNGTQIYTAFEMD

-83 EDDNGKMSPKVRLWK
+83 KDSKGDMRPKVMIWR
-98 GTGTIFPFFEDED
+98 GQGTIYPYTVDEETGD
-111 EGIKDFSHTLAA
+111 RDFSYILFA
-123 SYGVIGKNILRMACL
+123 SYGVIGKNILRMAV
-138 SVKGKDFT
+138 SVNGKDFT
-146 ATSGTLVTIYCKA
+146 AKSGTLVTIYCKA
-159 SPYLKPGKNDVRI
+159 SPYLKPGVDDVHI
-172 TECHFTANEKVTVD
+172 TKCHLTTNEKVIID
-186 GKETT
+186 GKEM
-191 RIQQYNCKDR
+191 RGQQYNCKDR
-201 TETITALAH
+201 TETINALAK
-210 STATINVSATNNW
+210 STATISVSSKNKW

-245 DRESGVA
+245 DRQSGIA
-252 YLKPQTSI
+252 YLKQQTSI

-303 TKNDGFVLQ
+303 TKDNGFVLQ

-337 KPTFTNGPQYME
+337 IPTFSNGAKYME
-349 MVIDDGTTDIGSAEC
+349 MVIDDGTTGIGSAEC
-364 SNGAAQHEPV
+364 SNGAAQQEPV
-374 FYSLDGKRVEN
+374 YYSLDGKRVEN
-385 PLPGNIY
+385 PLPGKIY

>member
-1 MDLRRGRRIL
+1 MDLRLRRRIL
-11 LFLVFVCIAS
+11 LFLTLVCSAA
-21 GAFADNTYH
+21 GALADNTYH

-56 VNLKGTQIYTGFEMD
+56 VNLNGTQIYTAFEMD
-71 IELPSGLEPVME
+71 IKLPSGLEPVME
-83 EDDNGKMSPKVRLWK
+83 KKTNGDIRPKVVAWMGK
-98 GTGTIFPFFEDED
+98 NTIFPFTEDED
-111 EGIKDFSHTLAA
+111 SGNKTFSHSVIA
-123 SYGVIGKNILRMACL
+123 SYGAVDKNILRMACY
-138 SVKGKDFT
+138 SISGEDFT

-159 SPYLKPGKNDVRI
+159 SPYLKPGVNDVHI
-172 TECHFTANEKVTVD
+172 TKCHFITNEKVLID
-186 GKETT
+186 GKEM
-191 RIQQYNCKDR
+191 RGQQYNCKDR
-201 TETITALAH
+201 TETIKALAH
-210 STATINVSATNNW
+210 STATINVSAKNQW

-245 DRESGVA
+245 DRQSGVA

-312 NLGEGVKLYA
+312 NLGDGVKLYA

-337 KPTFTNGPQYME
+337 KPTNYNGAKYME
-349 MVIDDGTTDIGSAEC
+349 MVIDDGTTGIGSAEC
-364 SNGAAQHEPV
+364 SNGAVQHEPV

-385 PLPGNIY
+385 PLPGKIY

>member
-48 KDEVYKLK
+48 SSEEYELT
-56 VNLKGTQIYTGFEMD
+56 VNLNGTQIYTAFEMD

-83 EDDNGKMSPKVRLWK
+83 EDDDGKMSPKVWLWM
-98 GTGTIFPFFEDED
+98 GENTIFPYTKRS
-111 EGIKDFSHTLAA
+111 GNKIFSHDLAV
-123 SYGVIGKNILRMACL
+123 SYGAVGKNILRMACL

-159 SPYLKPGKNDVRI
+159 SPYLKPGVDDVHI
-172 TECHFTANEKVTVD
+172 TKCHFTTNEKVLID
-186 GKETT
+186 GKEM
-191 RIQQYNCKDR
+191 RGQQYNCKDR
-201 TETITALAH
+201 TETIKALAK
-210 STATINVSATNNW
+210 STATISVSAKNKW

-228 PFDIPELPSGLE
+228 PFDIPKLPSGLE

-245 DRESGVA
+245 DRESGIA
-252 YLKPQTSI
+252 YLKQQTSI

-273 FSGTFSGDVDE
+273 FSGTFSGAVDE

-303 TKNDGFVLQ
+303 TKDDGFVLQ
-312 NLGEGVKLYA
+312 NLGKGVKLYA

-337 KPTFTNGPQYME
+337 KPTIYNGAKCME
-349 MVIDDGTTDIGSAEC
+349 MVIDDGTTGIGSAEC

>member
-1 MDLRRGRRIL
+1 MDLRLRRRIL
-11 LFLVFVCIAS
+11 LFLTLVCSAA
-21 GAFADNTYH
+21 GALADNTYH

-48 KDEVYKLK
+48 SNEEYQLT
-56 VNLKGTQIYTGFEMD
+56 VNLNGTQIYTAFEMD
-71 IELPSGLEPVME
+71 IELPSGLEPVMVK
-83 EDDNGKMSPKVRLWK
+83 DSKGVMRPKVWLWM
-98 GTGTIFPFFEDED
+98 GENTVFSLI
-111 EGIKDFSHTLAA
+111 EGPGYNIPSHTLVA
-123 SYGVIGKNILRMACL
+123 SYGAVGKNILRMSCY
-138 SVKGKDFT
+138 SGTVENFT

-191 RIQQYNCKDR
+191 HIQQYNCKDR
-201 TETITALAH
+201 TEKITAKAH
-210 STATINVSATNNW
+210 STATINVSAKNQW

-228 PFDIPELPSGLE
+228 PFDIPVLPSGLE

-245 DRESGVA
+245 DRKSGVA
-252 YLKPQTSI
+252 YLKQQTSI

-337 KPTFTNGPQYME
+337 EPTFSNGAKYME
-349 MVIDDGTTDIGSAEC
+349 MVIDDGTTGIGSAEC
-364 SNGAAQHEPV
+364 SNGASQHEPV

>member
-1 MDLRRGRRIL
+1 MVLQLKRRIL
-11 LFLVFVCIAS
+11 LFLTFVCSAA
-21 GAFADNTYH
+21 GALADNTYH

-40 GDLTVEPG
+40 GELTVEPG
-48 KDEVYKLK
+48 KNEVYKLK
-56 VNLKGTQIYTGFEMD
+56 VNLNGTQIYTAFEMD
-71 IELPSGLEPVME
+71 IKLPSGLEPVME
-83 EDDNGKMSPKVRLWK
+83 KKTNGDIRPKVWLWM
-98 GTGTIFPFFEDED
+98 GENTVFSLI
-111 EGIKDFSHTLAA
+111 EGPGYNYPSHTLTA
-123 SYGVIGKNILRMACL
+123 SYGKAGKNTIRMSCY
-138 SVKGKDFT
+138 SGSGEDFT

-159 SPYLKPGKNDVRI
+159 SPYLKPGKNDVHI
-172 TECHFTANEKVTVD
+172 TKCHFITNEKVIID
-186 GKETT
+186 GKEM
-191 RIQQYNCKDR
+191 RGQQYNCKDR
-201 TETITALAH
+201 TETITALPH
-210 STATINVSATNNW
+210 STATINVSAKNKW

-245 DRESGVA
+245 DRQSGIA
-252 YLKPQTSI
+252 YLKQQTSI

-284 TKYKEVAQ
+284 SKYKEVAQ

-303 TKNDGFVLQ
+303 TKDNGFVLQ

-337 KPTFTNGPQYME
+337 EPTFTNGVKYME
-349 MVIDDGTTDIGSAEC
+349 MVIDNGTTGIGSAEC
-364 SNGAAQHEPV
+364 SNGAAQHELV
-374 FYSLDGKRVEN
+374 YYSLDGKRVEN
-385 PLPGNIY
+385 PLPGKIY

>member
-1 MDLRRGRRIL
+1 MDLRLRRRIL
-11 LFLVFVCIAS
+11 LFLTLVCSAA
-21 GAFADNTYH
+21 GALADNTYH

-56 VNLKGTQIYTGFEMD
+56 VNLNGTQIYTAFEMD

-83 EDDNGKMSPKVRLWK
+83 KDSKGDMRPKVMIWR
-98 GTGTIFPFFEDED
+98 GQGTIYPYTVDEETGD
-111 EGIKDFSHTLAA
+111 RDFSYILFA
-123 SYGVIGKNILRMACL
+123 SYGVIGKNILRMAV
-138 SVKGKDFT
+138 SVNGKDFT
-146 ATSGTLVTIYCKA
+146 AKSGTLVTIYCKA
-159 SPYLKPGKNDVRI
+159 SPYLKPGVDDVHI
-172 TECHFTANEKVTVD
+172 TKCHLTTNEKVIID
-186 GKETT
+186 GKEM
-191 RIQQYNCKDR
+191 RGQQYNCKDR
-201 TETITALAH
+201 TETINALAK
-210 STATINVSATNNW
+210 STATISVSSKNKW

-228 PFDIPELPSGLE
+228 PFDIPVLPSGLE

-245 DRESGVA
+245 AREREVA
-252 YLKPQTSI
+252 TLKRLSSI
-260 LAYTPVLL
+260 QAYAPVLL

-273 FSGTFSGDVDE
+273 YSGTFSGDVDE

-303 TKNDGFVLQ
+303 TKDNGFVLQ

-322 MSGQTF
+322 MSGQPF

-337 KPTFTNGPQYME
+337 MPTFSNGAKYME
-349 MVIDDGTTDIGSAEC
+349 MVIDDGTTGIGSAAG
-364 SNGAAQHEPV
+364 SDKAAKQQPV
-374 FYSLDGKRVEN
+374 YYSLDGKRVEN
-385 PLPGNIY
+385 PLPGKIY

>member
-56 VNLKGTQIYTGFEMD
+56 VNLNGTQIYTAFEMD

-83 EDDNGKMSPKVRLWK
+83 KKTNGDIRPKVVTWMGK
-98 GTGTIFPFFEDED
+98 NTIFPFTEDED
-111 EGIKDFSHTLAA
+111 SGNKTFSHSVIA
-123 SYGVIGKNILRMACL
+123 SYGAVDKNILRMACY
-138 SVKGKDFT
+138 SISGEDFT
-146 ATSGTLVTIYCKA
+146 AKSGTLVTIYCKA
-159 SPYLKPGKNDVRI
+159 SPYLKPGVNDVHI
-172 TECHFTANEKVTVD
+172 TKCHFITNEKVIID
-186 GKETT
+186 GKEM
-191 RIQQYNCKDR
+191 RGQQYNCKDR
-201 TETITALAH
+201 TETIKTLAH
-210 STATINVSATNNW
+210 STATISVSATNKW

-228 PFDIPELPSGLE
+228 PFDIPKLPSGLE

-245 DRESGVA
+245 DRQSGIA

-337 KPTFTNGPQYME
+337 KPTIYNGAKYME
-349 MVIDDGTTDIGSAEC
+349 MVIDDGTTGIGSAEC
-364 SNGAAQHEPV
+364 SNGASQHKLV

>member
-1 MDLRRGRRIL
+1 MDLRLRRRIL
-11 LFLVFVCIAS
+11 LFLTLVCSAA

-30 QKETDDYVTL
+30 QKETVDYVTL

-48 KDEVYKLK
+48 KNEVYKLK
-56 VNLKGTQIYTGFEMD
+56 VNLNGTQIYTAFEMD
-71 IELPSGLEPVME
+71 IKLPSGLEPVME
-83 EDDNGKMSPKVRLWK
+83 KDSKGDMRPKVRLWK

-111 EGIKDFSHTLAA
+111 EGIKDFSHSVIA
-123 SYGVIGKNILRMACL
+123 SYGAVDKNILRMACY
-138 SVKGKDFT
+138 SISGEDFT
-146 ATSGTLVTIYCKA
+146 AKSGTLVTIYCKA
-159 SPYLKPGKNDVRI
+159 SPYLKPGKNDVHI
-172 TECHFTANEKVTVD
+172 TKCHFITNEKVLID
-186 GKETT
+186 GKEM
-191 RIQQYNCKDR
+191 RGQQYNCKDR
-201 TETITALAH
+201 TETITALAK
-210 STATINVSATNNW
+210 STATINVSAKNQW

-228 PFDIPELPSGLE
+228 PFDIPVLPSGLE

-245 DRESGVA
+245 DRQSGIA
-252 YLKPQTSI
+252 YLKQQTSI

-303 TKNDGFVLQ
+303 TKNNGFVLQ

-337 KPTFTNGPQYME
+337 EPTFTNGAKYME
-349 MVIDDGTTDIGSAEC
+349 MVIDNSTTGIGSAEC

-385 PLPGNIY
+385 PLPGKIY

>member
-21 GAFADNTYH
+21 GAFADNTYQ

-48 KDEVYKLK
+48 KDEVCQLK

-83 EDDNGKMSPKVRLWK
+83 KDDDGNMSPKVWLWM
-98 GTGTIFPFFEDED
+98 GENTVFSLI
-111 EGIKDFSHTLAA
+111 EGPGYYIPSHTLTA
-123 SYGVIGKNILRMACL
+123 SYGKAGKNTIRMGCFS
-138 SVKGKDFT
+138 SVKGKNFT

-159 SPYLKPGKNDVRI
+159 SPYLKPGVDDVHI
-172 TECHFTANEKVTVD
+172 TKCHFTTNEKVLID
-186 GKETT
+186 GKEM
-191 RIQQYNCKDR
+191 RGQQYNCKDR
-201 TETITALAH
+201 TETITALAK
-210 STATINVSATNNW
+210 STATISVSAKNQW

-245 DRESGVA
+245 GRQSGIA

-337 KPTFTNGPQYME
+337 KPTITNGPKSME
-349 MVIDDGTTDIGSAEC
+349 MVIDDGTTGIGSAEC
-364 SNGAAQHEPV
+364 SNGAAQHKLV

>member
-1 MDLRRGRRIL
+1 MDLRLRRRIL
-11 LFLVFVCIAS
+11 LFLTLVCSAA

-30 QKETDDYVTL
+30 QKETVDYVTL

-48 KDEVYKLK
+48 KNEVYKLK
-56 VNLKGTQIYTGFEMD
+56 VNLNGTQIYTAFEMD
-71 IELPSGLEPVME
+71 IKLPSGLEPVME
-83 EDDNGKMSPKVRLWK
+83 KDSKGDMRPKVRLWK

-111 EGIKDFSHTLAA
+111 EGIKDFSHSVIA
-123 SYGVIGKNILRMACL
+123 SYGAVDKNILRMACY
-138 SVKGKDFT
+138 SISGEDFT
-146 ATSGTLVTIYCKA
+146 AKSGTLVTIYCKA
-159 SPYLKPGKNDVRI
+159 SPYLKPGKNDVHI
-172 TECHFTANEKVTVD
+172 TKCHFITNEKVLID
-186 GKETT
+186 GKEM
-191 RIQQYNCKDR
+191 RGQQYNCKDR
-201 TETITALAH
+201 TETITALAK
-210 STATINVSATNNW
+210 STATINVSAKNQW

-228 PFDIPELPSGLE
+228 PFDIPVLPSGLE

-245 DRESGVA
+245 DRQSGIA
-252 YLKPQTSI
+252 YLKQQTSI
-260 LAYTPVLL
+260 QAYTPVLL

-303 TKNDGFVLQ
+303 TKDNGFVLQ

-337 KPTFTNGPQYME
+337 EPTFTNGPQYME
-349 MVIDDGTTDIGSAEC
+349 MVIDDGTTGIGSAEC

-385 PLPGNIY
+385 LLPGNIY

>member
-1 MDLRRGRRIL
+1 MDLRLRRRIL
-11 LFLVFVCIAS
+11 LFLTLVCIAS

-56 VNLKGTQIYTGFEMD
+56 VNLNGTQIYTAFEMD

-83 EDDNGKMSPKVRLWK
+83 KDSKGDMRPKVRLWK

-138 SVKGKDFT
+138 SLRGEDLT
-146 ATSGTLVTIYCKA
+146 AMSGTLVTIYCKA
-159 SPYLKPGKNDVRI
+159 TPYLKPGKNDVCI
-172 TECHFTANEKVTVD
+172 TECHFTAKEKVTVD

-191 RIQQYNCKDR
+191 HIQQYNCKDR

-210 STATINVSATNNW
+210 STATINVSAKNKW

-245 DRESGVA
+245 DRESGIA
-252 YLKPQTSI
+252 YLKQQSSI
-260 LAYTPVLL
+260 QAYTPVLL

-273 FSGTFSGDVDE
+273 FSGTFSGYVDE

-312 NLGEGVKLYA
+312 NLGDGVKLYA

-337 KPTFTNGPQYME
+337 KPTIYNGAKYME
-349 MVIDDGTTDIGSAEC
+349 MVIDDGTTGIGSIEC

-374 FYSLDGKRVEN
+374 YYSLDGKRVEN
-385 PLPGNIY
+385 PLPGKIY

>member
-40 GDLTVEPG
+40 GELTVEPG
-48 KDEVYKLK
+48 SSDVYKLK
-56 VNLKGTQIYTGFEMD
+56 VNLNGTQFYTAFEMD

-83 EDDNGKMSPKVRLWK
+83 EDDDGKMSPKVRLWK

-111 EGIKDFSHTLAA
+111 EGIKDFFHDLAV
-123 SYGVIGKNILRMACL
+123 SYGVIGKNVLRMACL
-138 SVKGKDFT
+138 SVKGKDLT
-146 ATSGTLVTIYCKA
+146 AKTGTLVTIYCKA
-159 SPYLKPGKNDVRI
+159 SPYLKPGVDDVHI
-172 TECHFTANEKVTVD
+172 TKCHFTTNEKVIID
-186 GKETT
+186 GKEM
-191 RIQQYNCKDR
+191 RGQQYNCKDR
-201 TETITALAH
+201 TETITAKAH
-210 STATINVSATNNW
+210 STATINVSAKNKW

-245 DRESGVA
+245 DRQSGVA

-260 LAYTPVLL
+260 QAYTPVLL

-303 TKNDGFVLQ
+303 TKDDGFVLQ
-312 NLGEGVKLYA
+312 NLGDGVKLYA
-322 MSGQTF
+322 MSGKKF

-349 MVIDDGTTDIGSAEC
+349 MVIDDGTTGIGSAVS
-364 SNGAAQHEPV
+364 SNGTAQHEPV

-385 PLPGNIY
+385 PLPGKIY

>member
-1 MDLRRGRRIL
+1 MDLRRERRIL

-48 KDEVYKLK
+48 KDEVYQLT
-56 VNLKGTQIYTGFEMD
+56 VNLNGTQIYTAFEMD
-71 IELPSGLEPVME
+71 IKLPSGLEPVMVK
-83 EDDNGKMSPKVRLWK
+83 DSKGVMRPKVWLWM
-98 GTGTIFPFFEDED
+98 GENTVFSLI
-111 EGIKDFSHTLAA
+111 EGPGYNIPSHTLLA
-123 SYGVIGKNILRMACL
+123 SYGAVGKNILRMSCY
-138 SVKGKDFT
+138 SGTVENFT
-146 ATSGTLVTIYCKA
+146 ATSGTLVTIFCKA
-159 SPYLKPGKNDVRI
+159 SPYLKPGKNDVCI

-201 TETITALAH
+201 TEKINALAK
-210 STATINVSATNNW
+210 STATINVSAKNKW

-228 PFDIPELPSGLE
+228 PFDIPVLPSGLE

-245 DRESGVA
+245 DRESGIA

-303 TKNDGFVLQ
+303 TKDNGFVLQ
-312 NLGEGVKLYA
+312 NLGDGVKLYA

-337 KPTFTNGPQYME
+337 EPTFTNGPQYME
-349 MVIDDGTTDIGSAEC
+349 MVIDDGTTGIGSAEC

>member
-1 MDLRRGRRIL
+1 MDLRLRRRIL
-11 LFLVFVCIAS
+11 LFLTLVCSAA

-48 KDEVYKLK
+48 KDEVYQLT
-56 VNLKGTQIYTGFEMD
+56 VNLHGTQIYTAFEMD
-71 IELPSGLEPVME
+71 IKLPSGLEPVMVK
-83 EDDNGKMSPKVRLWK
+83 DSKGDMRPKVWLWM
-98 GTGTIFPFFEDED
+98 GENTVFSLI
-111 EGIKDFSHTLAA
+111 EGPGYNIPSHTLIA
-123 SYGVIGKNILRMACL
+123 SYGAVGKNILRMSCY
-138 SVKGKDFT
+138 SGTVENFT

-159 SPYLKPGKNDVRI
+159 SPYLKPGKNDVHI
-172 TECHFTANEKVTVD
+172 TKCHFITNEKVLID
-186 GKETT
+186 GKEM
-191 RIQQYNCKDR
+191 RGQQYNCKDR

-210 STATINVSATNNW
+210 STATINVSAKNQW

-260 LAYTPVLL
+260 QAYTPVLL

-273 FSGTFSGDVDE
+273 FSGTYSGDIDE

-303 TKNDGFVLQ
+303 TKNNGFVLQ

-322 MSGQTF
+322 MSGQPF

-337 KPTFTNGPQYME
+337 EPTFTNGPQCME
-349 MVIDDGTTDIGSAEC
+349 MVIDDGTTGIDSAEC
-364 SNGAAQHEPV
+364 SNGAAQQEPV
-374 FYSLDGKRVEN
+374 YYSLDGKRVEN
-385 PLPGNIY
+385 PLPGKIY